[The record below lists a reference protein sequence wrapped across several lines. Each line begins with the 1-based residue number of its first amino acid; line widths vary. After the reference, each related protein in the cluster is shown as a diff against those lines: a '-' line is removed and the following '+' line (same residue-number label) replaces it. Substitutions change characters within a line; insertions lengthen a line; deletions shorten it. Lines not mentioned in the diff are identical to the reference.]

1 MMMKRILK
9 MQAFLY
15 IMIGIIQV
23 KILCGQSVKH
33 KDINTL
39 VDSLTCAI
47 LKAPCE
53 SKDLLHLSRQLLALV
68 PQSVEEFYERITVP
82 PCPELGSTGSLMLAL
97 LQINKCIPQLR
108 QDLCTLCVRMGVST
122 KGDASWY
129 YGMPPN
135 ENFDIQEV
143 LHFIQGYCWYAF
155 IEYKIAY
162 YTKCLNSSYTDKEI
176 YYFFKWLMVGVESPD
191 GWDEY
196 LRWVKEAYPRVYEQ
210 ARKVYD
216 EWEKE
221 PKH

>member
-1 MMMKRILK
+1 MMMKRIFK
-9 MQAFLY
+9 MQVFLY
-15 IMIGIIQV
+15 ITIGIIQV

-39 VDSLTCAI
+39 LDSLTCAV
-47 LKAPCE
+47 LKAPCD
-53 SKDLLHLSRQLLALV
+53 SKDLIDLSWQLLAII
-68 PQSVEEFYERITVP
+68 PKSVDEFYEKIFLP
-82 PCPELGSTGSLMLAL
+82 PCTKLYYNGSLMVAFMK
-97 LQINKCIPQLR
+97 INKCVPMLR
-108 QDLCTLCVRMGVST
+108 QGLCTLCVRIGVST

-129 YGMPPN
+129 WGMPPN
-135 ENFDIQEV
+135 ENFDILEV
-143 LHFIQGYCWYAF
+143 LNSIQEYCYSAF
-155 IEYKIAY
+155 IEYEIAY

-176 YYFFKWLMVGVESPD
+176 YYFFKWLMVGVENPI